1 MTKRANVTLLIA
13 EYNDDIRAAMCQTLH
28 DNGYS
33 TLTTD
38 NAHSALELARESRP
52 DVIVLDIDLPDMN
65 GFELCP
71 RIRAL
76 PYVTDTPIL
85 FMGTRDDAEY
95 IARALDCGGDD
106 YLSKPFVM
114 SELSARVRALVRR
127 TVRRRHFQQQATL
140 RLNKEDLS
148 VMIDGRRIALTPTEF
163 NLLGHLC
170 DNPTEHH
177 TADSLLET
185 LWQYPPGGGDT
196 ALVRNHIR
204 NLRRKIEEDP
214 DYPNIIVS
222 MHGRG
227 YTINAHVVNTN

>member
-13 EYNDDIRAAMCQTLH
+13 EYDNDVREAMCQAMRDDGYVTLAA
-28 DNGYS
+28 DNARS
-33 TLTTD
+33 TLR
-38 NAHSALELARESRP
+38 LARQSRP
-52 DVIVLDIDLPDMN
+52 DVIILDIELPDSP

-76 PYVTDTPIL
+76 PYVNDTPIL
-85 FMGTRDDAEY
+85 FTGTREDAEY
-95 IARALDCGGDD
+95 VAQALDCGGDD
-106 YLSKPFVM
+106 YLCKPFAM
-114 SELSARVRALVRR
+114 NELSARVRALVRR
-127 TVRRRHFQQQATL
+127 TARRRFQPQATL
-140 RLNKEDLS
+140 HLDEENLS
-148 VMIDGRRIALTPTEF
+148 VMIDGRRVALTPTEF

-177 TADSLLET
+177 TANSLLET

-214 DYPNIIVS
+214 DYPSIIIS

-227 YTINAHVVNTN
+227 YTINARVVNRN